1 MSSLSEL
8 LKEKNTLPSGNV
20 YIKNINGHSYYYY
33 QFFHDGKR
41 YTRKIDKSYADELY
55 LQIKRRKEIEILIN
69 ELRSRDKNVTLSNA
83 AKTLTGYLM
92 SENNVVAEFDHGQL
106 VSMNEKLVP
115 LIIKRTHS
123 LEKFLSLRV
132 MDMSRTNA
140 RLLKRTLDI
149 QVDEEYK
156 IPLFAYALSISD
168 SYWFKPKHSK
178 IKYVDIKPNNDNYFE
193 TALKGDTTVFP
204 RQTKLT
210 PEITTTGSFE
220 KGWKLIDNTWWLYK
234 SGNNKQLFSEMF
246 CYYFANLLEIPTA
259 TYELEGKYIKS
270 QNFADKYNFEPIA
283 SLADNNDNY
292 DYIFNIL
299 LGISKDIAKQYI
311 KLIFFDS
318 VVYNIDRHNENIG
331 LLRNKKTGKIVSL
344 APNFDNNLALISS
357 VDSLKEPNHDSFIYF
372 FIDFIEKNQVA
383 KELFKQIPLKMIT
396 FYEIR
401 EIIDKIP
408 IEIDD
413 KGDLVA
419 KIYYRYYF
427 LKEHF

>member
-33 QFFHDGKR
+33 QFFHNGKR

-55 LQIKRRKEIEILIN
+55 LQIKRRKEIEMLIN

-311 KLIFFDS
+311 KLIF
-318 VVYNIDRHNENIG
+318 
-331 LLRNKKTGKIVSL
+331 LLTL
-344 APNFDNNLALISS
+344 
-357 VDSLKEPNHDSFIYF
+357 
-372 FIDFIEKNQVA
+372 FIEY
-383 KELFKQIPLKMIT
+383 L
-396 FYEIR
+396 
-401 EIIDKIP
+401 
-408 IEIDD
+408 
-413 KGDLVA
+413 
-419 KIYYRYYF
+419 
-427 LKEHF
+427 